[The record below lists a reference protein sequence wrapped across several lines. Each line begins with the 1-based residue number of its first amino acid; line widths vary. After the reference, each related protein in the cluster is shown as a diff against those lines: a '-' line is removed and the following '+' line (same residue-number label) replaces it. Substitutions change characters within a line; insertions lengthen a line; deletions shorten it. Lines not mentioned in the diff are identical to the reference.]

1 MDFIWQEQA
10 SRYLVIRKV
19 DKIPEPTSVI
29 GTLASNFAG
38 SMFTSVLEETDENT
52 IIFKR
57 VLGLNFG
64 QGLED
69 QKIKA
74 HPLTATVMI
83 YDQKRAIDEIYYTAQ
98 QTKEELIAKL
108 YSLMNEKTI
117 LFLEHPYLR
126 AIAYKFAQLINVQSI
141 AKEGYL
147 EATLTFDQKMS
158 PQEIEDQQNPPEHQS
173 EVEAPKAKANA
184 EKQPEIQEGY
194 QKIFE
199 WFNNFLKD
207 TGKFGV

>member
-19 DKIPEPTSVI
+19 EQMPEPTNI
-29 GTLASNFAG
+29 LGTLASNFAG

-98 QTKEELIAKL
+98 QTKEEVIAKL
-108 YSLMNEKTI
+108 YSLMNEKAN
-117 LFLEHPYLR
+117 LFLEHPYLT
-126 AIAYKFAQLINVQSI
+126 AIAYKFAQLVNVQSS

-147 EATLTFDQKMS
+147 EATLTFEQKMT

-173 EVEAPKAKANA
+173 EVEAPKAQANA
-184 EKQPEIQEGY
+184 EKQPDILPEY
-194 QKIFE
+194 QKILD
-199 WFNNFLKD
+199 WFNNLLKK